1 MRELPTL
8 FRTLPSADVAGN
20 LSVWCHPLTIDDA
33 PTRLALLFSSPC
45 PVPVRKLLVGPD
57 KQRHHCVLE
66 DGFPMILS
74 AAQAQ
79 LAARWLVGSL
89 DLTQAGNA
97 GEPLHA
103 SFNAPKQ
110 LLVWH
115 HLTGTFTPNP
125 AAEVPATREI
135 AVPDSDSSATIT
147 AWLDHRCA
155 SPDEPRDA
163 SVDKLAEIITSIVHS
178 IEQEQ
183 NATSADTSASDEA
196 IIVTVDLD
204 RTLWKGECLDWPVG
218 SFKQHSETAVF
229 DKLGKRFLEL
239 HAEVPLVL
247 AALKKVRSA
256 SCPPLE
262 PRSAFC
268 RHRPPKSSE
277 RAQSHCALP
286 FELVASRPAYVSQ
299 SPRPPSPRTPRSS
312 CSSASA
318 CSSTSTTMPSRWAT
332 TRTSARAGRWCT

>member
-20 LSVWCHPLTIDDA
+20 LNVWCHPLTIDDA

-147 AWLDHRCA
+147 AWLDHRRA

-163 SVDKLAEIITSIVHS
+163 SVDKLAEIITSIVQKLKEKLS
-178 IEQEQ
+178 
-183 NATSADTSASDEA
+183 ATSADTSASDEA

-218 SFKQHSETAVF
+218 SFKRQSDTAVF
-229 DKLGKRFLEL
+229 DERGHRFLEL
-239 HAEVPLVL
+239 HAEVPLVF

-262 PRSAFC
+262 PQSALC
-268 RHRPPKSSE
+268 RHRPPESSE
-277 RAQSHCALP
+277 RALTH
-286 FELVASRPAYVSQ
+286 
-299 SPRPPSPRTPRSS
+299 
-312 CSSASA
+312 
-318 CSSTSTTMPSRWAT
+318 
-332 TRTSARAGRWCT
+332 